1 MSCEQAGVGGL
12 KKGGTVGEGA
22 GQQKAPL
29 SGGPA
34 AIIIYVDIIIY
45 VELLLFRNAGE
56 YFPPVAYAAEGD
68 LYIRILEGDIV
79 AILAFSGE
87 LEEVGDPIIAV
98 VGPEA
103 DQQGHRQ
110 LRGQDIAGDSQQLSI
125 LRIIGEHDH
134 VIHSERELGVGL
146 MRLFAYDL
154 CIVEAL

>member
-1 MSCEQAGVGGL
+1 LRAGRGGWSE
-12 KKGGTVGEGA
+12 KGGNGGGEGA

-34 AIIIYVDIIIY
+34 ATIIY

-146 MRLFAYDL
+146 VRLFAYDL